1 MESMIMKETHQQKN
15 SISKKKYCYRD
26 GRFYFTKEAER
37 SFYFILTLIMLAAG
51 VLYKTGIL

>member
-1 MESMIMKETHQQKN
+1 MKETHQQKN